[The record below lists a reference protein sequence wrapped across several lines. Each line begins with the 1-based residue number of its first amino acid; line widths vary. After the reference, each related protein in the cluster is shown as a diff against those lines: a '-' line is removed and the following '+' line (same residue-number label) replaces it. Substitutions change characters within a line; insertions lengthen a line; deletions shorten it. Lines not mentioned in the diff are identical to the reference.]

1 MGIEEGS
8 VDVYT
13 ARRWDTGWGLDN
25 QALVSLVGRIDAV
38 EKKWSRNQGSA
49 GLPKAR
55 GEEEV
60 HRVDLGVQRV

>member
-25 QALVSLVGRIDAV
+25 QALVSLMEWIDPV
-38 EKKWSRNQGSA
+38 EKKSSRNKGSA
-49 GLPKAR
+49 GLPTAR
-55 GEEEV
+55 G
-60 HRVDLGVQRV
+60 RRRFTG